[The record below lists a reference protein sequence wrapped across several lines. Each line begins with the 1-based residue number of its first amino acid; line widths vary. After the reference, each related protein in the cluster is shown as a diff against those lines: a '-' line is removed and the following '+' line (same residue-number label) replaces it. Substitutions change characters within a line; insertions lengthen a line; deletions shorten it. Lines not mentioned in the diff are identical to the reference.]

1 MKKGVVI
8 LITLGLL
15 VGIIISIATVA
26 APPEPE
32 GPPADPVGR
41 LPAFSPVSLV
51 ILGASLFGIAFR
63 RMRQDTGLKVE
74 WIVKQNRRSKK

>member
-1 MKKGVVI
+1 MKKGVMI

-32 GPPADPVGR
+32 GPPADPGR
-41 LPAFSPVSLV
+41 LPAFSPGSLV
-51 ILGASLFGIAFR
+51 VLGASLFGIAFR

-74 WIVKQNRRSKK
+74 